1 MNSPWWRRF
10 FSSAAGA
17 SHAAPAPAL
26 VNDVDNP
33 PDRVEATGISPL
45 MFKPLLQMSEG
56 LPRPDW
62 DMVTAWIASI
72 PDHSEQAAAWGRCE
86 IAWLQHLQSALGQ
99 RYRLRMTDE
108 VALLST
114 LDDVTAKATLA
125 FVARSRER
133 IARTL
138 AGLAQVPEWGY
149 DIVLVL
155 DDEDTYYRYASHHYP
170 DEGEF
175 AISSG
180 MYLGGACGHFITVK
194 NQLQS
199 IEPTI
204 VHELTHALLG
214 HLPIPAWLNE
224 GLAVNTEHR
233 FYPPVIGSHRGGYD
247 AALQHARH
255 QKFWGLA
262 EIQQFW
268 SGDSFDRTDQGN
280 ELSYDLARIL
290 TAHFAT
296 DWQRFTAFAL
306 EAHHFDGGAQAA
318 RERLG
323 ISLGS
328 AVCALLEREYTPE
341 HEPHEQTV
349 SDHQGG
355 PLSGRRVLRAEDA
368 RP

>member
-1 MNSPWWRRF
+1 MNTPWWKRLF
-10 FSSAAGA
+10 GGAGGASQPASKEALSVDMEDPPDHLEAAG
-17 SHAAPAPAL
+17 
-26 VNDVDNP
+26 V
-33 PDRVEATGISPL
+33 SPL
-45 MFKPLLQMSEG
+45 MLGPLLHLSEDF
-56 LPRPDW
+56 PRPDW
-62 DMVTAWIASI
+62 DAITAWIATI

-99 RYRLRMTDE
+99 DYRLRVADE

-125 FVARSRER
+125 FVAKSRER

-138 AGLAQVPEWGY
+138 AGLAEVPEWGY
-149 DIVLVL
+149 DIVLVF
-155 DDEDTYYRYASHHYP
+155 DDEDTYYRYAAHHYP

-175 AISSG
+175 AFSSG

-214 HLPIPAWLNE
+214 HLPIPTWLNE

-233 FYPPVIGSHRGGYD
+233 FYPPATGSHRGGRD

-255 QKFWGLA
+255 QKFWGPA

-268 SGDSFDRTDQGN
+268 SGDSFHRTDQGN

-290 TAHFAT
+290 TAQFAS
-296 DWQRFTAFAL
+296 DWPRFTGFAL
-306 EAHHFDGGAQAA
+306 EAHQSDGGAQAA
-318 RERLG
+318 RDRLG
-323 ISLGS
+323 MSLGG
-328 AVCALLEREYTPE
+328 AVCALLERDYTPD
-341 HEPHEQTV
+341 HEP
-349 SDHQGG
+349 SG
-355 PLSGRRVLRAEDA
+355 PPAPASRTD
-368 RP
+368 

>member
-1 MNSPWWRRF
+1 MNSTWWRRF

-26 VNDVDNP
+26 INDVDNP

-99 RYRLRMTDE
+99 RYRLRMADE

-175 AISSG
+175 AFSSG

-233 FYPPVIGSHRGGYD
+233 FYRPSSARTGVGTMQRFNMRVIRNSG
-247 AALQHARH
+247 ALP
-255 QKFWGLA
+255 KSSN
-262 EIQQFW
+262 
-268 SGDSFDRTDQGN
+268 SGRAT
-280 ELSYDLARIL
+280 RL
-290 TAHFAT
+290 TAPTRAT
-296 DWQRFTAFAL
+296 NCPMTWPASSPHSSPPTGNASRHLRWRPTTL
-306 EAHHFDGGAQAA
+306 TV
-318 RERLG
+318 ERKRPG
-323 ISLGS
+323 NGWAS
-328 AVCALLEREYTPE
+328 A
-341 HEPHEQTV
+341 
-349 SDHQGG
+349 
-355 PLSGRRVLRAEDA
+355 
-368 RP
+368 